1 MKPTTTLKLATIL
14 LTLAYS
20 KSFSSAAETGHGHA
34 HSNNSESE
42 HAKKEAGPNG
52 GRVVNADGAELEFL
66 VREDGKIQITF
77 LDSGYAI
84 APPKEQSVSLIGGD
98 RSAPSI
104 FNFPTGRPILVSDK
118 PIPNIKN
125 MPVILSIKN
134 SLTDRTVRERFNLNL
149 STCPECDYKEY
160 ACVCDHEEGHHDEKK
175 DGQPDHDH

>member
-20 KSFSSAAETGHGHA
+20 KSFSSAAETGHDHA
-34 HSNNSESE
+34 HPNNSESE

-52 GRVVNADGAELEFL
+52 GRVVDADGAELEFL

-77 LDSGYAI
+77 LDHGYAI

-104 FNFPTGRPILVSDK
+104 FNFPTGRPILVSDE
-118 PIPNIKN
+118 PIPDIKN

-160 ACVCDHEEGHHDEKK
+160 ACVCEHGEGHHDEHK
-175 DGQPDHDH
+175 DDPHGHDH